1 MNLEDVITV
10 TKPTFPDAT
19 DADIA
24 SAFGAIDTAAL
35 TAAEE
40 PLWTHETW
48 NRKTP
53 INGVSAADVL
63 AKRNDIPDTGKVVI
77 VKRDGNIVMFQPHDP
92 NQPGFAPIVDGAAT
106 GTQMTAKAV
115 TEAVDS
121 QTLQL
126 VATAIQNLT

>member
-1 MNLEDVITV
+1 MNLADVKTAIN
-10 TKPTFPDAT
+10 PIHPDAT

-24 SAFGAIDTAAL
+24 SAFEAIDTAAL

-40 PLWTHETW
+40 LLWTHEVW

-53 INGVSAADVL
+53 INGVPAEDVL
-63 AKRNDIPDTGKVVI
+63 AQRDDIPATGDVVL

-92 NQPGFAPIVDGAAT
+92 DQAGIVPIVDGAVT
-106 GTQMTAKAV
+106 GSQMAAKAV

-126 VATAIQNLT
+126 VATALTPAV